1 MRAIVYGRPLHDKK
15 RGFGP
20 LSALAEGMQK
30 AGWQTIWRN
39 PNVFTPDQVEPCDA
53 IVIHGLHGHARSI
66 RDSYTAQSIPIL
78 ILEQGYWRRDEGY
91 WSLGI
96 GNLNWIPQAECPDGR
111 AKTMGIIAPPL
122 CKNDGEYILLCGQ
135 KSGDAQHEIKDIARW
150 ARETAAR
157 IHEHTDV
164 PIVWRPHPRQ
174 EDTPAPPGTTTHLP
188 SEVSLE
194 KSLAGAKVLI
204 THNSTA
210 AYAAFV
216 QSIPV
221 VCDRSAAYA
230 DVANVDLGP
239 GIFDRPDPEKIQA
252 FLNRV
257 AYAQWNLSELSDGTA
272 LSFYSRFLSEKKA
285 APVMPTAREIQTM
298 RGRLGLLEQETA
310 KLGGQNEQLLAT
322 IQRLEKE
329 KTELNARLEKMGARA
344 GQLEAENAALKS
356 QNQDVTTRQKGRAR

>member
-1 MRAIVYGRPLHDKK
+1 MRAIVYGRPLHDKM
-15 RGFGP
+15 RGSGP

-30 AGWQTIWRN
+30 AGWQTVWRN
-39 PNVFTPDQVEPCDA
+39 PNVFTPDQTEQCDA
-53 IVIHGLHGHARSI
+53 VVIHGLHGHARMI
-66 RDSYTAQSIPIL
+66 RDSYAAHSIPIL
-78 ILEQGYWRRDEGY
+78 ILEYGYWRRDEGY

-96 GNLNWIPQAECPDGR
+96 GNLNWIPQTNCPDGR
-111 AKTMGIIAPPL
+111 AKALGLIAPPT
-122 CKNDGEYILLCGQ
+122 CKSEGEYILLCGQ
-135 KSGDAQHEIKDIARW
+135 KSGDAQHDIQDIALW

-174 EDTPAPPGTTTHLP
+174 EETPAPSGTTTHLP
-188 SEVSLE
+188 SEFPLE
-194 KSLAGAKVLI
+194 KSLAGAKVLV

-216 QSIPV
+216 TGIPV

-230 DVANVDLGP
+230 EVANVDLGP
-239 GIFDRPDPEKIQA
+239 VIFERPGAENIQA

-272 LSFYSRFLSEKKA
+272 FSFYNRFLSEKKA
-285 APVMPTAREIQTM
+285 APVMPTPREMQTM
-298 RGRLGLLEQETA
+298 RGRLGLLEQEAA
-310 KLGGQNEQLLAT
+310 KLGSQNEQLLAT
-322 IQRLEKE
+322 IQRLETE
-329 KTELNARLEKMGARA
+329 KTELKTRLENVNARA

-356 QNQDVTTRQKGRAR
+356 QNQDGTVRQKGRAR